1 MNLKQAV
8 ALCLAVPVGF
18 ALFIAGLSLMLSG
31 MSDLDYHL
39 HEHDTW
45 LRLCGGAGLV
55 GLALALFT
63 ILFAL
68 LERLDDH
75 EETA

>member
-8 ALCLAVPVGF
+8 TLCVSIPIGF
-18 ALFIAGLSLMLSG
+18 ALFVGGWSLMLSG
-31 MSDLDYHL
+31 MGDLDYHL
-39 HEHDTW
+39 HERDTW
-45 LRLCGGAGLV
+45 VRLCGGAALV
-55 GLALALFT
+55 GLALALCT
-63 ILFAL
+63 ILFPL